1 MLRAKIGKITL
12 ITSKQIISLSVLLFI
27 TLTQCV
33 QNRRHPPPQH
43 PLTGVSSQRL
53 RSVFGSLSERVRKG
67 FGARSIYT
75 SFRRH
80 IYVPFRFQE
89 FSAVIPQIYPIFA
102 DKSHLFIYSY
112 DRYNSQ
118 LYCFCPTRTARIH
131 RAACIEKH
139 QQPCIG
145 AARPGTGQSRHS
157 ESE

>member
-1 MLRAKIGKITL
+1 MSNNELTIKNQGYMGIADFNISDRFSEELAGLDSSFDRIKIPAGGGTM
-12 ITSKQIISLSVLLFI
+12 F
-27 TLTQCV
+27 
-33 QNRRHPPPQH
+33 
-43 PLTGVSSQRL
+43 
-53 RSVFGSLSERVRKG
+53 E
-67 FGARSIYT
+67 
-75 SFRRH
+75 
-80 IYVPFRFQE
+80 VPGNNPNEPDAVKE

-102 DKSHLFIYSY
+102 GKSHLFIYSY